1 MEKRVIDVLVIED
14 EAALQEAIVTT
25 LGMEGYQAVGMSSSE
40 SADEWLQHHSAVAVI
55 LDLNLP
61 GIDGLAWLKKFKGLD
76 STGVIVATARSDQ
89 QTKLAC
95 LNAGADAVLIKPFDP
110 DEMNLMLG
118 NLFKRIHP
126 NMQWQLNPV
135 SWTLKAPG
143 TGEVLLTASEMAVVS
158 RFAESPGQAVSREQ
172 LVEAMGADWSTYD
185 PRRLE
190 VMMRRLR
197 VKLEEA
203 LGYTPPIHTV
213 RGTGY
218 AFNASIIVTETH

>member
-1 MEKRVIDVLVIED
+1 
-14 EAALQEAIVTT
+14 
-25 LGMEGYQAVGMSSSE
+25 
-40 SADEWLQHHSAVAVI
+40 
-55 LDLNLP
+55 
-61 GIDGLAWLKKFKGLD
+61 
-76 STGVIVATARSDQ
+76 
-89 QTKLAC
+89 
-95 LNAGADAVLIKPFDP
+95 
-110 DEMNLMLG
+110 MLG
-118 NLFKRIHP
+118 NLFKRIRP